1 MRYVVIICLFFQI
14 LATSAFGQEYQYH
27 TVAPEENVY
36 RIALKY
42 GISEEAIYKLNP
54 DARNGVNVGSKLV
67 IPIQDNTSSTS
78 QTTIALPQAVSFIDH
93 KVQKQENVYRLS
105 KQYNVSEEDIKRYN
119 KQLYSK
125 ELQLGETIKI
135 PVFTINDGAPSKVI
149 IAEKKER
156 PTSGKII
163 IEERNPDITSSR
175 TFPENKAI
183 GQTGKTREHIIL
195 PKETKYGIARKY
207 GMTVKELEELN
218 PNAGVLQPRKMIRVY
233 TDVIDQPVIITDN
246 AFEFYEVQP
255 QETMYGLT
263 RRFQVEE
270 DSLVAL
276 NPALKD
282 GLKWGMILKAPTKDS
297 KGNKLNDEVVVSKVA
312 MPSSEISKM
321 DLSKNLKNFET
332 KNLVLMLPYN
342 LSKIKNDSISNAKE
356 IIGKDR
362 VLRISLDF
370 YSGALMAIERAKEL
384 GISTNLRVY
393 DTQNQDGKV
402 ASIIAANDFK
412 NVDVVIG
419 PLLQSTSEEAA
430 SKLMSLK
437 VPVISPMTNRELKAM
452 PNLYQSR
459 PSDDMLREAM
469 IVYLQNNSPGK
480 NVIIVADG
488 ASSAI
493 KSKLMSALPGARIV
507 NPQTNNI
514 TESNLASSLDKSRE
528 NWVIL
533 ESESLA
539 LLGSATSALNRLARS
554 NRITLFTTN
563 KNSGFESDVVT
574 NEHLGELRFHFP
586 SEYKEFDE
594 TVTDSFI
601 EAYKT
606 KYGYIPNKY
615 SVRGYDLTLDV
626 LLRLAAMGTLEESV
640 NANIITEYVEN
651 KFLYK
656 PKTNGGFYNDAIYI
670 MHLNKD
676 LTLSV
681 AK

>member
-1 MRYVVIICLFFQI
+1 MRFVIIICLFFQV
-14 LATSAFGQEYQYH
+14 LTTSAFGQAYQYH
-27 TVAPEENVY
+27 TVAAGETVY
-36 RIALKY
+36 SISKKY
-42 GISEEAIYKLNP
+42 EISQETLIKLNP
-54 DARNGVNVGSKLV
+54 EAKEGLQVNAKLV
-67 IPIQDNTSSTS
+67 IPMSLEQSET
-78 QTTIALPQAVSFIDH
+78 AVKKAVSFNSH
-93 KVQKQENVYRLS
+93 KVQKKETLYSLS
-105 KQYNVSEEDIKRYN
+105 KQYGVSVEDIKKYN

-125 ELQLGETIKI
+125 ELQNGETIQI
-135 PVFTINDGAPSKVI
+135 PVFVIDESAPEKVI

-156 PTSGKII
+156 PAPGKVI
-163 IEERNPDITSSR
+163 IEERNPDITNSR
-175 TFPENKAI
+175 TFPENKPAA
-183 GQTGKTREHIIL
+183 QTDKTREHIIL

-218 PNAGVLQPRKMIRVY
+218 PKAGVLQPRTMIKVY
-233 TDVIDQPVIITDN
+233 TDVLDQPVIITDN
-246 AFEFYEVQP
+246 AYEFYEVQP

-282 GLKWGMILKAPTKDS
+282 GLKWGMILKVPTKDS
-297 KGNKLNDEVVVSKVA
+297 KGNKLENVIAGTGS
-312 MPSSEISKM
+312 MPSSELSKM
-321 DLSKNLKNFET
+321 DLSKNLKNFEP

-342 LSKIKNDSISNAKE
+342 LSKINNDSISNAKE
-356 IIGKDR
+356 LIEKDR

-370 YSGALMAIERAKEL
+370 YSGALMAIDRAKEL

-393 DTQNQDGKV
+393 DTQNQAGKV
-402 ASIIAANDFK
+402 SSLIDANDFR
-412 NVDVVIG
+412 NVDAVIG

-430 SKLMSLK
+430 SKLMSLR
-437 VPVISPMTNRELKAM
+437 VPVISPMTNRELRAM

-459 PSDDMLREAM
+459 PSDDMLRDAM
-469 IVYLQNNSPGK
+469 IVYLQNNSQGK

-493 KSKLMSALPGARIV
+493 KNKLMNALPTARIL
-507 NPQTNNI
+507 NPQANNV
-514 TESNLASSLDKSRE
+514 TEANLASVLDKSRE

-533 ESESLA
+533 ESESVA
-539 LLGSATSALNRLARS
+539 LLGSATSALNRLARN

-615 SVRGYDLTLDV
+615 TVRGYDLTLDV
-626 LLRLAAMGTLEESV
+626 LLRLSAMGTLEESV

-651 KFLYK
+651 KFFYK

-676 LTLSV
+676 LTLSI

>member
-1 MRYVVIICLFFQI
+1 MRFVIIICLFFQV
-14 LATSAFGQEYQYH
+14 LATSAFGQAYQYH
-27 TVAPEENVY
+27 TVASGETVY
-36 RIALKY
+36 SISKKY
-42 GISEEAIYKLNP
+42 DISQETLLKLNP
-54 DARNGVNVGSKLV
+54 EAKEGLQVNAKLV
-67 IPIQDNTSSTS
+67 IPLSLEQSESSVKK
-78 QTTIALPQAVSFIDH
+78 AVSFNSH
-93 KVQKQENVYRLS
+93 KVQKKETLYSLS
-105 KQYNVSEEDIKRYN
+105 KQYGVSVEDIKKYN

-125 ELQLGETIKI
+125 ELQNGETIQI
-135 PVFTINDGAPSKVI
+135 PVFIVEDSSPSKVI
-149 IAEKKER
+149 ISERKER
-156 PTSGKII
+156 PSPGKVI
-163 IEERNPDITSSR
+163 IEERNPEITNTRPSQIR
-175 TFPENKAI
+175 
-183 GQTGKTREHIIL
+183 KTREHIIL

-218 PNAGVLQPRKMIRVY
+218 PKVGVLQPGIMIKVG
-233 TDVIDQPVIITDN
+233 TDVLDQPVIITDE

-263 RRFQVEE
+263 RRFQVAE
-270 DSLVAL
+270 DSLIAL

-282 GLKWGMILKAPTKDS
+282 GLKWGMVLKVPTKDS
-297 KGNKLNDEVVVSKVA
+297 KGNKLEELGNIGENA
-312 MPSSEISKM
+312 FPASELSKM
-321 DLSKNLKNFET
+321 DLSKNLKNFDT

-342 LSKIKNDSISNAKE
+342 LNKISNDSVSNANE
-356 IIGKDR
+356 MLQKDR
-362 VLRISLDF
+362 VMRISLDF
-370 YSGALMAIERAKEL
+370 YSGALLAIERAKEL

-393 DTQNQDGKV
+393 DTQGNSGKV
-402 ASIIAANDFK
+402 SQLIASNDFR
-412 NVDVVIG
+412 NVDAVIG

-430 SKLMSLK
+430 TSLMSLK
-437 VPVISPMTNRELKAM
+437 VPVVSPMTNRELRSI

-469 IVYLQNNSPGK
+469 IEYLQNNSQGK

-493 KSKLMSALPGARIV
+493 KNKLMSALPSARIII
-507 NPQTNNI
+507 PQTNNV
-514 TESNLASSLDKSRE
+514 TETNLASAIDKSRE

-539 LLGSATSALNRLARS
+539 LLGSATSALSRLART

-563 KNSGFESDVVT
+563 KNSAFESDDVVT
-574 NEHLGELRFHFP
+574 NENLGELRFHFP

-594 TVTDSFI
+594 SVTDSFI
-601 EAYKT
+601 EAYKS
-606 KYGYIPNKY
+606 KHGYIPNKY
-615 SVRGYDLTLDV
+615 TVRGYDLTLDV
-626 LLRLAAMGTLEESV
+626 LLRLAAMGSLEESV

-656 PKTNGGFYNDAIYI
+656 PKTNGGFSNDAIYI